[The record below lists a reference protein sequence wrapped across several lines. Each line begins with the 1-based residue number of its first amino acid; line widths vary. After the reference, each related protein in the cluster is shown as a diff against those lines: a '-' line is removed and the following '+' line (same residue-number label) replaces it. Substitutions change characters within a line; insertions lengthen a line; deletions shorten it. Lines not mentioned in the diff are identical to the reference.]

1 MGAAGDSIDTESDP
15 LGMLSPTEET
25 ADESQLSWREK
36 RRLRKERK
44 QQEQARKV
52 AEKAGVIHDLVMDDI
67 ELGEDFEELDT
78 YPVSPPFSYVRILF
92 DKRDYSRFYYVV
104 EPKASEQEKQDL
116 QTIQDVL
123 QRALNISRE
132 TLEEGQDEFLHQAVD
147 DILDAYR
154 LPSRKSNREKIH
166 YYIERDLVGYGRID
180 TMMHDPNIEDVS
192 CDGPGVEVFVYHR
205 RFESL
210 RTNVLWTDEFELE
223 RYIIRMA
230 QRCGKHISIAE
241 PLLDATLMDGSRIVM
256 TLGREVSTKG
266 STFTIRRFRDEPFTP
281 VDLLDFKTY
290 SAMQIA
296 FFWLAMQYGMSMLF
310 VGGTASGK
318 TTSLNAC
325 SLFLPWQHKI
335 VSIEETRELN
345 LPHPNW
351 IPGCTREGFGGES
364 AMAGVKAPG
373 VVDMYDLLRAAL
385 RERPEYI
392 IVGEIRGAEAYV
404 LFQAMATGHTTY
416 STFHADSIQ
425 SLVHRLENKPI
436 EIPRVLIPSLDAISI
451 QIQTRVGG
459 KRVRRG
465 KNIVEIIGID
475 PHSHE
480 LLTNEAFRWDNK
492 TDEFVFTGKSYV
504 FEKIMMKA
512 NLNRVEIMDETKR
525 RQLVLEWCLKKGI
538 RDFRDFARVVS
549 EYYVHPEDVMRQVYA
564 DLQVGGRRRR
574 RRAVQRD
581 LDLSG
586 VREEAE
592 GVDLTEFPT
601 GVQQKFQKRMAQEEA
616 RRAKAEVSITDA
628 AEEARP
634 ALEAKET
641 AQRAKAEAKLDR
653 DLLKAQARYAPLRQL
668 GPIAAQLGLADVSN
682 LSVVREAGRLL
693 KSCNRELVARAK
705 SEAKLVKL
713 AGNPEKQAQT
723 AAKEEARQAKAMT
736 KLQGE
741 LAKRVGRSA
750 NPSWWHRFKK

>member
-1 MGAAGDSIDTESDP
+1 MSASKETLDADSSL
-15 LGMLSPTEET
+15 LGGEQEI
-25 ADESQLSWREK
+25 DESKLSWLQ
-36 RRLRKERK
+36 RRKLRKQR
-44 QQEQARKV
+44 AA

-67 ELGEDFEELDT
+67 EIGEDFEELDT
-78 YPVSPPFSYVRILF
+78 YPVYPPFSYVRVLF

-104 EPKASEQEKQDL
+104 EPKATKQEQEDL
-116 QTIQDVL
+116 DTIQSVL
-123 QRALNISRE
+123 QRALNIDRDTLDE
-132 TLEEGQDEFLHQAVD
+132 TQEDFLKQAVD
-147 DILDAYR
+147 DILDSYR
-154 LPSRKSNREKIH
+154 LKSRKSNRAKIH
-166 YYIERDLVGYGRID
+166 YFIERDLIGYGKID
-180 TMMHDPNIEDVS
+180 TMMRDPNIEDVS
-192 CDGPGVEVFVYHR
+192 CDGPGVEIFVYHR

-210 RTNVLWTDEFELE
+210 RTNVMWEDEHELE
-223 RYIIRMA
+223 NYIIRMA

-281 VDLLDFKTY
+281 VDLLEFKTF
-290 SAMQIA
+290 SSMQIA

-351 IPGCTREGFGGES
+351 IPGCTRQGFGGEGS
-364 AMAGVKAPG
+364 ATGGKAAGE
-373 VVDMYDLLRAAL
+373 VDMYDLLRAAL

-436 EIPRVLIPSLDAISI
+436 EIPRVLIPALDGISI

-459 KRVRRG
+459 KRVRRN
-465 KNIVEIIGID
+465 KAIVEIIGID

-480 LLTNEAFRWDNK
+480 LLTNEAFRWDN
-492 TDEFVFTGKSYV
+492 TIDEYVFTGKSYI

-525 RQLVLEWCLKKGI
+525 RQLVIEWCLKKGI
-538 RDFRDFARVVS
+538 RDYKDFARVVA
-549 EYYVHPEDVMRQVYA
+549 EYYVHPEDVMRQVYE
-564 DLQVGGRRRR
+564 DMQVGGKKRRRKV
-574 RRAVQRD
+574 ADRD
-581 LDLSG
+581 MDLSSDDEEVDVG
-586 VREEAE
+586 DFPPKVR
-592 GVDLTEFPT
+592 
-601 GVQQKFQKRMAQEEA
+601 QKYQKREAKEQATRAKNDAKISSTDDPTKRSKLIANEEVRREKEEMNLQNA
-616 RRAKAEVSITDA
+616 LLKDQAYYVPIKQLTPLAKEIDLGDVSSLNEVEGRRMLKNVHAELNKRAKAMANIEKLVDEKRSKA
-628 AEEARP
+628 VEAEETRVS
-634 ALEAKET
+634 
-641 AQRAKAEAKLDR
+641 KAM
-653 DLLKAQARYAPLRQL
+653 
-668 GPIAAQLGLADVSN
+668 VS
-682 LSVVREAGRLL
+682 L
-693 KSCNRELVARAK
+693 KSSLANRV
-705 SEAKLVKL
+705 
-713 AGNPEKQAQT
+713 Q
-723 AAKEEARQAKAMT
+723 
-736 KLQGE
+736 
-741 LAKRVGRSA
+741 RSA
-750 NPSWWHRFKK
+750 NPRWWHKWL

>member
-1 MGAAGDSIDTESDP
+1 MSASKETLDAGSNL
-15 LGMLSPTEET
+15 LGDEQEV
-25 ADESQLSWREK
+25 DESKLSWLQ
-36 RRLRKERK
+36 RRKLRKQR
-44 QQEQARKV
+44 AA

-67 ELGEDFEELDT
+67 EIGEDFEELDT
-78 YPVSPPFSYVRILF
+78 YPVYPPFSYVRVLF

-104 EPKASEQEKQDL
+104 EPKASKQEQEDL
-116 QTIQDVL
+116 DTIKTVL
-123 QRALNISRE
+123 QRALNINRE
-132 TLEEGQDEFLHQAVD
+132 TLDETQEEFLKQAVD
-147 DILDAYR
+147 DILDSYR
-154 LPSRKSNREKIH
+154 LKSRKSNRAKIH
-166 YYIERDLVGYGRID
+166 YFIERDLIGYGKID
-180 TMMHDPNIEDVS
+180 TMMRDPNIEDVS
-192 CDGPGVEVFVYHR
+192 CDGPGVEIFVYHR

-210 RTNVLWTDEFELE
+210 RTNVMWEDELE
-223 RYIIRMA
+223 LEQYIIRMA

-281 VDLLDFKTY
+281 VDLLEFKTF
-290 SAMQIA
+290 SSMQIA

-351 IPGCTREGFGGES
+351 IPGCTRQGFGGEGS
-364 AMAGVKAPG
+364 ASGGKAAGE
-373 VVDMYDLLRAAL
+373 VDMYDLLRAAL

-436 EIPRVLIPSLDAISI
+436 EIPRVLIPALDGISI

-459 KRVRRG
+459 KRVRRN
-465 KNIVEIIGID
+465 KAIVEIIGID

-480 LLTNEAFRWDNK
+480 LLTNEAFRWDN
-492 TDEFVFTGKSYV
+492 TVDEFLFTGKSYI

-525 RQLVLEWCLKKGI
+525 RQLVIEWCLKKGI
-538 RDFRDFARVVS
+538 RDYKDFARVVA
-549 EYYVHPEDVMRQVYA
+549 EYYVHPEDVMKQVYE
-564 DLQVGGRRRR
+564 DMQVGGKKRRRK
-574 RRAVQRD
+574 VEDRD
-581 LDLSG
+581 MDLSRDDEEVDVG
-586 VREEAE
+586 DFPPKVRQKYQTRQAKEQAARAKNDAKISQTDDPTKRSKLIANEETRREKAE
-592 GVDLTEFPT
+592 IKLQNDLLKDQAYYVPLKQLTPLAKDIDLGDVSSLNEVE
-601 GVQQKFQKRMAQEEA
+601 GRRMLKDVRKELNK
-616 RRAKAEVSITDA
+616 RAKAA
-628 AEEARP
+628 ANIE
-634 ALEAKET
+634 K
-641 AQRAKAEAKLDR
+641 
-653 DLLKAQARYAPLRQL
+653 
-668 GPIAAQLGLADVSN
+668 LADEKRSKAVESEESRINKAIVS
-682 LSVVREAGRLL
+682 L
-693 KSCNRELVARAK
+693 KSSLANRV
-705 SEAKLVKL
+705 
-713 AGNPEKQAQT
+713 Q
-723 AAKEEARQAKAMT
+723 
-736 KLQGE
+736 
-741 LAKRVGRSA
+741 RSA
-750 NPSWWHRFKK
+750 NPRWWHKWL

>member
-1 MGAAGDSIDTESDP
+1 MSASKETLDAGSNL
-15 LGMLSPTEET
+15 LGDEQEV
-25 ADESQLSWREK
+25 DESKLSWLQ
-36 RRLRKERK
+36 RRKLRKQR
-44 QQEQARKV
+44 AA

-67 ELGEDFEELDT
+67 EIGEDFEELDT
-78 YPVSPPFSYVRILF
+78 YPVYPPFSYVRVLF

-104 EPKASEQEKQDL
+104 EPKASKQEQEDL
-116 QTIQDVL
+116 DTIKTVL
-123 QRALNISRE
+123 QRALNINRE
-132 TLEEGQDEFLHQAVD
+132 TLDETQEEFLKQAVD
-147 DILDAYR
+147 DILDSYR
-154 LPSRKSNREKIH
+154 LKSRKSNRAKIH
-166 YYIERDLVGYGRID
+166 YFIERDLIGYGKID
-180 TMMHDPNIEDVS
+180 TMMRDPNIEDVS
-192 CDGPGVEVFVYHR
+192 CDGPGVEIFVYHR

-210 RTNVLWTDEFELE
+210 RTNVMWEDELE
-223 RYIIRMA
+223 LEQYIIRMA

-281 VDLLDFKTY
+281 VDLLEFKTF
-290 SAMQIA
+290 SSMQIA

-351 IPGCTREGFGGES
+351 IPGCTRQGFGGEGS
-364 AMAGVKAPG
+364 DSGGKAAGE
-373 VVDMYDLLRAAL
+373 VDMYDLLRAAL

-436 EIPRVLIPSLDAISI
+436 EIPRVLIPALDGISI

-459 KRVRRG
+459 KRVRRN
-465 KNIVEIIGID
+465 KAIVEIIGID

-480 LLTNEAFRWDNK
+480 LLTNEAFRWDN
-492 TDEFVFTGKSYV
+492 TVDEYLFTGKSYI

-525 RQLVLEWCLKKGI
+525 RQLVIEWCLKKGI
-538 RDFRDFARVVS
+538 RDYKDFARVVA
-549 EYYVHPEDVMRQVYA
+549 EYYVHPEDVMKQVYE
-564 DLQVGGRRRR
+564 DMQVGGKKRRRK
-574 RRAVQRD
+574 VEDRD
-581 LDLSG
+581 MDLSRDDEEVDVG
-586 VREEAE
+586 DFPPKVRQKYQTRQAKEQATRAKNDAKISQTDDPTKRSKLIANEETRREKAE
-592 GVDLTEFPT
+592 IKLENDLLKDQAYYVPLKQLTPLAKDIDLGDVSSLNEVE
-601 GVQQKFQKRMAQEEA
+601 GRRMLKDVRKELNK
-616 RRAKAEVSITDA
+616 RAKAA
-628 AEEARP
+628 ANIE
-634 ALEAKET
+634 K
-641 AQRAKAEAKLDR
+641 
-653 DLLKAQARYAPLRQL
+653 
-668 GPIAAQLGLADVSN
+668 LADEKRSKAVESEESRINKAIVS
-682 LSVVREAGRLL
+682 L
-693 KSCNRELVARAK
+693 KSSLANRV
-705 SEAKLVKL
+705 
-713 AGNPEKQAQT
+713 Q
-723 AAKEEARQAKAMT
+723 
-736 KLQGE
+736 
-741 LAKRVGRSA
+741 RSA
-750 NPSWWHRFKK
+750 NPRWWHKWL

>member
-1 MGAAGDSIDTESDP
+1 MSASKETLDAGSNL
-15 LGMLSPTEET
+15 LGDEQEV
-25 ADESQLSWREK
+25 DESKLSWLQ
-36 RRLRKERK
+36 RRKLRKQR
-44 QQEQARKV
+44 AA

-67 ELGEDFEELDT
+67 EIGEDFEELDT
-78 YPVSPPFSYVRILF
+78 YPVYPPFSYVRVLF

-104 EPKASEQEKQDL
+104 EPKASKQEQEDL
-116 QTIQDVL
+116 DTIKTVL
-123 QRALNISRE
+123 QRALNINRE
-132 TLEEGQDEFLHQAVD
+132 TLDETQEEFLKQAVD
-147 DILDAYR
+147 DILDSYR
-154 LPSRKSNREKIH
+154 LKSRKSNRAKIH
-166 YYIERDLVGYGRID
+166 YFIERDLIGYGKID
-180 TMMHDPNIEDVS
+180 TMMRDPNIEDVS
-192 CDGPGVEVFVYHR
+192 CDGPGVEIFVYHR

-210 RTNVLWTDEFELE
+210 RTNVMWEDELE
-223 RYIIRMA
+223 LEQYIIRMA

-281 VDLLDFKTY
+281 VDLLEFKTF
-290 SAMQIA
+290 SSMQIA

-351 IPGCTREGFGGES
+351 IPGCTRQGFGGEGS
-364 AMAGVKAPG
+364 ASGGKAAGE
-373 VVDMYDLLRAAL
+373 VDMYDLLRAAL

-436 EIPRVLIPSLDAISI
+436 EIPRVLIPALDGISI

-459 KRVRRG
+459 KRVRRN
-465 KNIVEIIGID
+465 KAIVEIIGID

-480 LLTNEAFRWDNK
+480 LLTNEAFRWDN
-492 TDEFVFTGKSYV
+492 TVDEYLFTGKSYI

-525 RQLVLEWCLKKGI
+525 RQLVIEWCLKKGI
-538 RDFRDFARVVS
+538 RDYKDFARVVA
-549 EYYVHPEDVMRQVYA
+549 EYYVHPEDVMKQVYE
-564 DLQVGGRRRR
+564 DMQVGGKKRRRK
-574 RRAVQRD
+574 VEDRD
-581 LDLSG
+581 MDLSRDDEEVDVG
-586 VREEAE
+586 DFPPKVRQKYQTRQAKEQAARAKNDAKISQTDDPTKRSKLIANEETRREKAE
-592 GVDLTEFPT
+592 IKLQNDLLKDQAYYVPLKQLTPLAKDIDLGDISSLNEVE
-601 GVQQKFQKRMAQEEA
+601 GRRMLKDVRKELNK
-616 RRAKAEVSITDA
+616 RAKAATNIE
-628 AEEARP
+628 
-634 ALEAKET
+634 K
-641 AQRAKAEAKLDR
+641 
-653 DLLKAQARYAPLRQL
+653 
-668 GPIAAQLGLADVSN
+668 LADEKRSKAVESEESRINKAIVS
-682 LSVVREAGRLL
+682 L
-693 KSCNRELVARAK
+693 KSSLANRV
-705 SEAKLVKL
+705 
-713 AGNPEKQAQT
+713 Q
-723 AAKEEARQAKAMT
+723 
-736 KLQGE
+736 
-741 LAKRVGRSA
+741 RSA
-750 NPSWWHRFKK
+750 NPRWWHKWL

>member
-1 MGAAGDSIDTESDP
+1 MSASKETLDAGSNLLGDEQEVDESKLSWLQRRKLRKQGAA
-15 LGMLSPTEET
+15 
-25 ADESQLSWREK
+25 
-36 RRLRKERK
+36 
-44 QQEQARKV
+44 

-67 ELGEDFEELDT
+67 EIGEDFEELDT
-78 YPVSPPFSYVRILF
+78 YPVHPPFSYVRVLF

-104 EPKASEQEKQDL
+104 EPKASKQEQEDL
-116 QTIQDVL
+116 DTIKTVL
-123 QRALNISRE
+123 QRALNINRE
-132 TLEEGQDEFLHQAVD
+132 TLDETQEEFLKQAVD
-147 DILDAYR
+147 DILDSYR
-154 LPSRKSNREKIH
+154 LKSRKSNRAKIH
-166 YYIERDLVGYGRID
+166 YFIERDLIGYGKID
-180 TMMHDPNIEDVS
+180 TMMRDPNIEDVS
-192 CDGPGVEVFVYHR
+192 CDGPGVEIFVYHR

-210 RTNVLWTDEFELE
+210 RTNVMWEDELE
-223 RYIIRMA
+223 LEQYIIRMA

-281 VDLLDFKTY
+281 VDLLEFKTF
-290 SAMQIA
+290 SSMQIA

-351 IPGCTREGFGGES
+351 IPGCTRQGFGGEGS
-364 AMAGVKAPG
+364 ASGGKAAGE
-373 VVDMYDLLRAAL
+373 VDMYDLLRAAL

-436 EIPRVLIPSLDAISI
+436 EIPRVLIPALDGISI

-459 KRVRRG
+459 KRVRRN
-465 KNIVEIIGID
+465 KAIVEIIGID

-480 LLTNEAFRWDNK
+480 LLTNEAFRWDN
-492 TDEFVFTGKSYV
+492 TVDEYLFTGKSYI

-525 RQLVLEWCLKKGI
+525 RQLVIEWCLKKGI
-538 RDFRDFARVVS
+538 RDYKDFARVVA
-549 EYYVHPEDVMRQVYA
+549 EYYVHPEDVMKQVYE
-564 DLQVGGRRRR
+564 DMQVGGKKRRRK
-574 RRAVQRD
+574 VEDRD
-581 LDLSG
+581 MDLSRDDEEVDVG
-586 VREEAE
+586 DFPPKVRQKYQTRQAKEQATRAKSDAKISQTDDPTKRSKLIANEETRREKAE
-592 GVDLTEFPT
+592 IKLQNDLLKDQAYYVPLKQLTPLAKDIDLGDVSSLNEVE
-601 GVQQKFQKRMAQEEA
+601 GRRMLKDVRKELNK
-616 RRAKAEVSITDA
+616 RAKAA
-628 AEEARP
+628 ANIE
-634 ALEAKET
+634 K
-641 AQRAKAEAKLDR
+641 
-653 DLLKAQARYAPLRQL
+653 
-668 GPIAAQLGLADVSN
+668 LADEKRSKAVESEESRINKAIVS
-682 LSVVREAGRLL
+682 L
-693 KSCNRELVARAK
+693 KSSLANRV
-705 SEAKLVKL
+705 
-713 AGNPEKQAQT
+713 Q
-723 AAKEEARQAKAMT
+723 
-736 KLQGE
+736 
-741 LAKRVGRSA
+741 RSA
-750 NPSWWHRFKK
+750 NPRWWHKWL

>member
-1 MGAAGDSIDTESDP
+1 MSASKETLDAGSSVLD
-15 LGMLSPTEET
+15 EE
-25 ADESQLSWREK
+25 AQEIDESKLSWLQ
-36 RRLRKERK
+36 RRKLRKQR
-44 QQEQARKV
+44 AA

-67 ELGEDFEELDT
+67 EIGEDFEELDT
-78 YPVSPPFSYVRILF
+78 YPVYPPFSYVRVLF

-104 EPKASEQEKQDL
+104 EPKASKQEQEDL
-116 QTIQDVL
+116 DTIKTVL
-123 QRALNISRE
+123 QRALNINRE
-132 TLEEGQDEFLHQAVD
+132 TLDETQEEFLKQAVD
-147 DILDAYR
+147 DILDSYR
-154 LPSRKSNREKIH
+154 LKSRKSNRAKIH
-166 YYIERDLVGYGRID
+166 YFIERDLIGYGKID
-180 TMMHDPNIEDVS
+180 TMMRDPNIEDVS
-192 CDGPGVEVFVYHR
+192 CDGPGVEIFVYHR

-210 RTNVLWTDEFELE
+210 RTNVMWEDELE
-223 RYIIRMA
+223 LEQYIIRMA

-281 VDLLDFKTY
+281 VDLLEFKTF
-290 SAMQIA
+290 SSMQIA

-351 IPGCTREGFGGES
+351 IPGCTRQGFGGEGS
-364 AMAGVKAPG
+364 ASGGKAAGE
-373 VVDMYDLLRAAL
+373 VDMYDLLRAAL

-436 EIPRVLIPSLDAISI
+436 EIPRVLIPALDGISI

-459 KRVRRG
+459 KRVRRN
-465 KNIVEIIGID
+465 KAIVEIIGID

-480 LLTNEAFRWDNK
+480 LLTNEAFRWDN
-492 TDEFVFTGKSYV
+492 TVDEYLFTGKSYI

-525 RQLVLEWCLKKGI
+525 RQLVIEWCLKKGI
-538 RDFRDFARVVS
+538 RDYKDFARVVA
-549 EYYVHPEDVMRQVYA
+549 EYYVHPEDVMKQVYE
-564 DLQVGGRRRR
+564 DMQVGGKKRRRK
-574 RRAVQRD
+574 VEDRD
-581 LDLSG
+581 MDLSRDDEEVDVG
-586 VREEAE
+586 DFPPKVRQKYQTRQAKEQAARAKNDAKISQTDDPTKRSKLIANEETRREKAE
-592 GVDLTEFPT
+592 IKLQNDLLKDQAYYVPLKQLTPLAKDIDLGDVSSLNEVE
-601 GVQQKFQKRMAQEEA
+601 GRRMLKDVRKELNK
-616 RRAKAEVSITDA
+616 RAKAA
-628 AEEARP
+628 ANIE
-634 ALEAKET
+634 K
-641 AQRAKAEAKLDR
+641 
-653 DLLKAQARYAPLRQL
+653 
-668 GPIAAQLGLADVSN
+668 LADEKRSKAVESEESRINKAIVS
-682 LSVVREAGRLL
+682 L
-693 KSCNRELVARAK
+693 KSSLANRV
-705 SEAKLVKL
+705 
-713 AGNPEKQAQT
+713 Q
-723 AAKEEARQAKAMT
+723 
-736 KLQGE
+736 
-741 LAKRVGRSA
+741 RSA
-750 NPSWWHRFKK
+750 NPRWWHKWL